1 MKKLI
6 IALLCA
12 FTLFA
17 FASCSGDTPA
27 PDTGSENDRFDD
39 VPELIWGKWSI
50 NNGTYITVTKDDIR
64 IHWTADD
71 TEGSSLFAGMTSST
85 GYDDTTG
92 SVYVIYAGEAGNLS
106 SYAFWAPEI
115 KDDTKTM
122 KVVTYNPYGENPDP
136 MDYTYDGPVE

>member
-1 MKKLI
+1 MKILI
-6 IALLCA
+6 IAALCA
-12 FTLFA
+12 FTFFA

-71 TEGSSLFAGMTSST
+71 TEGISLFAGMTA
-85 GYDDTTG
+85 GAAGLDT
-92 SVYVIYAGEAGNLS
+92 SKWIYVIYAGEAGNLS
-106 SYAFWAPEI
+106 SYAFMPPEVT
-115 KDDTKTM
+115 DSSKTM
-122 KVVTYNPYGENPDP
+122 KVVSYYPYGENPNP
-136 MDYTYDGPVE
+136 QDYTYDGPVE

>member
-1 MKKLI
+1 MKKII

-27 PDTGSENDRFDD
+27 PGPGTENDRFDD

-50 NNGTYITVTKDDIR
+50 NTGTYITVTKDDIR

-71 TEGSSLFAGMTSST
+71 TEGISLFTGMTN
-85 GYDDTTG
+85 GRAGLDTDKWI
-92 SVYVIYAGEAGNLS
+92 YVINKGNGNEPAYAFKPPVTEGDTKKITFVTYNEAGNQ
-106 SYAFWAPEI
+106 PQ
-115 KDDTKTM
+115 
-122 KVVTYNPYGENPDP
+122 
-136 MDYTYDGPVE
+136 DYKYDGPVE

>member
-64 IHWTADD
+64 IHWTVDD
-71 TEGSSLFAGMTSST
+71 TEGISLFTGMTR
-85 GYDDTTG
+85 GEGNNDTTG
-92 SVYVIYAGEAGNLS
+92 YVYVIYAGEAGNLS
-106 SYAFWAPEI
+106 SYAFWAPED
-115 KDDTKTM
+115 KDGTKTM
-122 KVVTYNPYGENPDP
+122 KVVTYSPYGENPDP